1 MSFRVSKKTKTSKFK
16 NKDPLDLL
24 KTQKKRTKDDILN
37 IERDITTLQ
46 EKLEKKQ
53 LELLKLQTVDE
64 SIDQRIENVI
74 LTNNGEFSDN
84 SSALQDILNEKTK
97 GTYTEPKYKFLPKLT
112 SHMNN
117 FKSDPWLN
125 VFLYTFAF
133 DPDSHGNIN
142 EFINSIPRINLC
154 KDKEYVRNWINNNK
168 NLIEI
173 AIKDKHKFIDFM
185 IFLRNVVHKS
195 NGEPTLTKQE
205 ILDKYQISL
214 S

>member
-1 MSFRVSKKTKTSKFK
+1 MSFRVSKITKTSKNK
-16 NKDPLDLL
+16 NPLDLL
-24 KTQKKRTKDDILN
+24 QVQKKQTKDDISN
-37 IERDITTLQ
+37 IERDITSLQ

-53 LELLKLQTVDE
+53 SELLKLQHVDE

-74 LTNNGEFSDN
+74 LANNGEFSDN
-84 SSALQDILNEKTK
+84 GSALRNILYEKTK
-97 GTYTEPKYKFLPKLT
+97 GTYTEPKNKFLPKLT

-117 FKSDPWLN
+117 FKNDPWLN
-125 VFLYTFAF
+125 VFFYTFAF

-154 KDKEYVRNWINNNK
+154 KDKEYVRNWLTNNK
-168 NLIEI
+168 NLIDI

-205 ILDKYQISL
+205 ILNKYQISL
-214 S
+214 L